1 MKYIKRINIFYVFLS
16 IVLVFFLQRQ
26 FFSLLD
32 VEIFRGIELNA
43 NILVH
48 TIVMIVSLV
57 IVIICVYLI
66 PLLLIIHISKFNFIS
81 LPNIK
86 VNEIVIAFVSKQR
99 ELIVK
104 RNILYCRYRC

>member
-32 VEIFRGIELNA
+32 VEVFRGIELNS
-43 NILVH
+43 NILLH
-48 TIVMIVSLV
+48 TIIMIVSLV
-57 IVIICVYLI
+57 IVIVCVYLI
-66 PLLLIIHISKFNFIS
+66 PLLLIIHISKLSFVS
-81 LPNIK
+81 LPNIQ
-86 VNEIVIAFVSKQR
+86 VNEIVIAFVQKQR
-99 ELIVK
+99 DLIVN